1 MRPLPKRYDDNDSE
15 DNDDDGSSSSSSE
28 SSSESDLDE
37 REAGTMARFVPTLVL
52 ERLRTVG
59 EAAMAKKM
67 AGPGP
72 AGGVEHVSA
81 ISVDDGAIVP
91 EVSLPQVRSDR
102 LAS

>member
-1 MRPLPKRYDDNDSE
+1 MRPRPQRYNDNDGE

-52 ERLRTVG
+52 ERLRAVG

-72 AGGVEHVSA
+72 AGGVESVSSM
-81 ISVDDGAIVP
+81 SVDDEAVVP
-91 EVSLPQVRSDR
+91 GVSLPQVR
-102 LAS
+102 